1 MLHDHVIPDDQVWNK
16 FAFNINQSVTH
27 HTNMI
32 LLPCVYQLFN
42 VACTLKDIYGLGCGQ
57 LVEMTVV
64 LTSPEGILILY
75 ISGIFAINTY
85 MVNFQTCPRHRGELG
100 VY

>member
-27 HTNMI
+27 HTNML

-42 VACTLKDIYGLGCGQ
+42 VACTLNDIYGLGCGQ

-64 LTSPEGILILY
+64 LTSPEGILILRVFVFWSSTFY
-75 ISGIFAINTY
+75 VIPT
-85 MVNFQTCPRHRGELG
+85 MHLLT
-100 VY
+100 